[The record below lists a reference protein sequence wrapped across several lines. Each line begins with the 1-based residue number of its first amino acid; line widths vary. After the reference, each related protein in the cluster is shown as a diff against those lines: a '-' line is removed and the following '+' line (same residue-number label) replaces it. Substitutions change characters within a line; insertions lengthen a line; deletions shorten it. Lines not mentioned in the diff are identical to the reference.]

1 MNASTSQRKLG
12 KFLDRLLNSVLVQE
26 SYTVAGSPL
35 PETRFS
41 PEGAAGIPEVSLFEF
56 LFSYPQVNREWWG
69 VVGKMQG
76 EGGGQ
81 GRASLGEEAQGA
93 NIAEEL
99 WEGKE

>member
-69 VVGKMQG
+69 VVGSGGKDARRRRWA
-76 EGGGQ
+76 GGGQ
-81 GRASLGEEAQGA
+81 VWVRKLREQ
-93 NIAEEL
+93 I
-99 WEGKE
+99 